1 MLKLQTAMFFF
12 KGCVPG
18 HTKFSK
24 CEVWGHTGH
33 TKSYS
38 KEWIWRLYLGVKTQN
53 YGPPNPLKMVNLS
66 RKAPGDLAS
75 YFWDTP
81 IWILRVWNSR
91 NYGIQT
97 VLCAAF
103 RNPNKSNASFE
114 SKFQL
119 CQTLIWLMFHPCFVK
134 VFRLVGGPLS
144 FFLFPVAFFHGK
156 SCPHTGNFFSQL
168 HWLRIHTK
176 TSPLRSGLRGEKCGI
191 LWVSPGFLMQKG
203 LVRFFCTV
211 NSKCFMH
218 SLIKS
223 YWFTT
228 TWKLWKKV
236 PTTYLCEVMEN
247 CLE

>member
-1 MLKLQTAMFFF
+1 
-12 KGCVPG
+12 
-18 HTKFSK
+18 
-24 CEVWGHTGH
+24 
-33 TKSYS
+33 
-38 KEWIWRLYLGVKTQN
+38 
-53 YGPPNPLKMVNLS
+53 MVNLS

-119 CQTLIWLMFHPCFVK
+119 CQTLIWLMFHPRFVK
-134 VFRLVGGPLS
+134 VFGLEGGPLS
-144 FFLFPVAFFHGK
+144 SFFVSSRIFPWEKLPAHGQ
-156 SCPHTGNFFSQL
+156 FFSQL

-176 TSPLRSGLRGEKCGI
+176 TAPLRSGLRGEKCGI

-203 LVRFFCTV
+203 RFRFFCTV
-211 NSKCFMH
+211 DRQLKMFHAFSH
-218 SLIKS
+218 QILLIHHYLKTLKKGANYIPVWS
-223 YWFTT
+223 HGKLSRIIMIH
-228 TWKLWKKV
+228 TWLFLTD
-236 PTTYLCEVMEN
+236 P
-247 CLE
+247 